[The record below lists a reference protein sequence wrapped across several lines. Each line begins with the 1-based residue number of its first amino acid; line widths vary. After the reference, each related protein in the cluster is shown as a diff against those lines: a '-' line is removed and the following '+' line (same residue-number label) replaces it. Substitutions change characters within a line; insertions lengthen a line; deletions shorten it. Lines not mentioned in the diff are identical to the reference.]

1 MSIVPRE
8 DRLGAVAPIPWPEF
22 CAELL
27 ALYQPPMR
35 AHATMTGLRRVL
47 QLVADLG
54 VQSTAE
60 IGPPL
65 VARFLGARPPT
76 ESPNS
81 TYSLLSTLRT
91 ACSYAEAQGYCRVSP
106 FRLRKQWIRR
116 VAPKRTRHH
125 SREEIARVLDSMH
138 HDIGRKQTDWSA
150 WRARRLYALAATV
163 AYTGL
168 RAKEATFLRV
178 EDIDLAERMLF
189 VRPRVG
195 HRLKTERS
203 AQPVP
208 IPEALV
214 AILAE
219 WLPHLVLPSGDIA
232 TEATGWTPRDNPTK
246 KRDGAWVFPNVYR
259 TGPWVGG
266 SPGRRPIDRM
276 KAMGRKAGVEGFT
289 FLSLR
294 HSWATHAEFWGL
306 SDLQIQRVL
315 RHTNTRTQEHYR
327 HADGP
332 NLRASIASVGF
343 GGEPEPTAGPPAA
356 VPPAL
361 PPVPPAAPGKRP
373 SAWPKLD
380 DSDAAEMRRLREA
393 GWSYKALTERFGV
406 SKSTVHYT
414 IHMVIHRP
422 DTPGD
427 GT

>member
-22 CAELL
+22 TAELL

-35 AHATMTGLRRVL
+35 AQGTLTKLRYVLGRVD
-47 QLVADLG
+47 ALG
-54 VQSTAE
+54 VASTAE
-60 IGPPL
+60 ICPAL
-65 VARFLGARPPT
+65 VARFIAARPPA

-81 TYSLLSTLRT
+81 TYSLLSTLRSAFT
-91 ACSYAEAQGYCRVSP
+91 YAEAQGYCRCSP
-106 FRLRKQWIRR
+106 FRLRKQWIRK

-125 SREEIARVLDSMH
+125 SREEIARVLESMRR
-138 HDIGRKQTDWSA
+138 DIGRKTGWAQ
-150 WRARRLYALAATV
+150 WRSRRLYALASTV

-178 EDIDLAERMLF
+178 EDVDLQERMIF

-195 HRLKTERS
+195 HRLKTEKS

-219 WLPHLVLPSGDIA
+219 WLPHLVLPAGEFAS
-232 TEATGWTPRDNPTK
+232 EATGPTPRGNPSN
-246 KRDGAWVFPNVYR
+246 KRDPGWVFPNSFR
-259 TGPWVGG
+259 TGPWIGG
-266 SPGRRPIDRM
+266 SHGRRPIDRM
-276 KAMGRKAGVEGFT
+276 KSVGRKAGVEGFT

-315 RHTNTRTQEHYR
+315 RHTNTRTQEYYR
-327 HADGP
+327 HADGE

-343 GGEPEPTAGPPAA
+343 GGEPTGSQPPA
-356 VPPAL
+356 VPPPL
-361 PPVPPAAPGKRP
+361 PPVPPAATPRP
-373 SAWPKLD
+373 CAWPKLD
-380 DSDAAEMRRLREA
+380 DDDAAEMRRLREG
-393 GWSYKALTERFGV
+393 GWSYKALCERFGV

-427 GT
+427 ETP